1 MDYKFRDNITW
12 ITRAVGAAILV
23 LTLLPM
29 TTQGL
34 LPVSIKAPLQ
44 LLRQTTRWQCCEH
57 KTCNIF
63 PYDYMTRLIKKYNV
77 YR

>member
-1 MDYKFRDNITW
+1 MDYKFMDNITW

-34 LPVSIKAPLQ
+34 LPVSIQAPLQ
-44 LLRQTTRWQCCEH
+44 LLRQTARWQCFEH
-57 KTCNIF
+57 KKMQHFRKTS
-63 PYDYMTRLIKKYNV
+63 
-77 YR
+77 